1 MDFRGKSVIVTG
13 SGQGIGRSIAKDLAA
28 RGAHVLVCDLRSKGV
43 DAVVSE
49 IRRSGGTATSFLCD
63 ATNPQQV
70 DSLINVAL
78 GSFGKID
85 ILVNNVGGSG
95 TQGVDQIE
103 EVTDDIWSFIM
114 DLNMKSMFLC
124 SRAAVP
130 SMKTRGY
137 GKIVN
142 LSSMAAHGSFGGRGA
157 AAARLPYAG
166 AKAGVVGFTLQLAKD
181 LGPFGINVN
190 AVMPGLILT
199 EPGTRI
205 AERYATLSE
214 EAKQKSLERV
224 PLGRRGTPEEVA
236 KAVAFLASDDASYI
250 TGAVLEVA
258 GGM

>member
-1 MDFRGKSVIVTG
+1 MDFRGKSAIVTG
-13 SGQGIGRSIAKDLAA
+13 SGQGIGRSIAKELAA
-28 RGAHVLVCDLRSKGV
+28 LGAHVLVCDLRSKGI

-49 IRRSGGTATSFLCD
+49 IRKTGGVATPFVCD
-63 ATNPQQV
+63 ATNRQQV
-70 DSLINVAL
+70 DSLVNVAL

-95 TQGVDQIE
+95 TQDVDQIE

-124 SRAAVP
+124 SRAVVP
-130 SMKTRGY
+130 HMKSKSY

-142 LSSMAAHGSFGGRGA
+142 LSSMAAKGSFGGRGA

-166 AKAGVVGFTLQLAKD
+166 VKAGVVGFTLQLAKD
-181 LGPFGINVN
+181 LGPLGINVN

-205 AERYATLSE
+205 AERYARLPE
-214 EAKQKSLERV
+214 EAKKRSLERV
-224 PLGRRGTPEEVA
+224 PLGRRGTAEEVA
-236 KAVAFLASDDASYI
+236 KAVAFLASDEASYI
-250 TGAVLEVA
+250 TGTVLEVA